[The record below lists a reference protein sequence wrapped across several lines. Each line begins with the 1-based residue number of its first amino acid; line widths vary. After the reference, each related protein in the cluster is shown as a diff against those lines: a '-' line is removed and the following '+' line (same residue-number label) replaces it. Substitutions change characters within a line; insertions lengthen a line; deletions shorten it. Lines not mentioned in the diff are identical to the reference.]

1 MNDFKEFF
9 ATNDDIMCS
18 TITIFYTCLVVYFPV
33 YAYFKI
39 KFHQDN
45 FDDPDPFLETLL
57 EGVNPHNYHASMY
70 TVYFLIR
77 RFLTGFGLVVFVAN
91 PFFQCAS
98 LMVFTT
104 VNLIYLINI
113 QPLEDS
119 KQNKIEILNEVTVML
134 SAHVFNIFLRGEGTD
149 GFINNMGW
157 VYIGISVFNIL
168 INLAIVLIDSI
179 YETGSEY
186 LEKRQQEKKLKF
198 IQERR
203 ENRQKIVDEAPG

>member
-1 MNDFKEFF
+1 
-9 ATNDDIMCS
+9 
-18 TITIFYTCLVVYFPV
+18 
-33 YAYFKI
+33 
-39 KFHQDN
+39 
-45 FDDPDPFLETLL
+45 
-57 EGVNPHNYHASMY
+57 
-70 TVYFLIR
+70 
-77 RFLTGFGLVVFVAN
+77 
-91 PFFQCAS
+91 
-98 LMVFTT
+98 
-104 VNLIYLINI
+104 
-113 QPLEDS
+113 
-119 KQNKIEILNEVTVML
+119 ML

-203 ENRQKIVDEAPG
+203 ENRQKIVDEAPGQMKVFEFELTIFEVLVKVKEWMPHRKWLKSNGIEFDDYPEEIEF